1 MYLTYEELE
10 GLTPL
15 DVTERNLDELLLN
28 SANEYVAKYL
38 GMDYEDNPA
47 PVKDAVLMVF
57 TDRKDWYRK
66 LQAGEKTE
74 KNLKA
79 SEDSIKTL
87 LEPFRARTI

>member
-28 SANEYVAKYL
+28 SANEYIEKYL
-38 GMDYEDNPA
+38 GMDYEENPA

-66 LQAGEKTE
+66 LQSGEKMD

-79 SEDSIKTL
+79 AEDSIKTL

>member
-1 MYLTYEELE
+1 MFLTYEELE
-10 GLTPL
+10 GLAPL

-38 GMDYEDNPA
+38 GKDYKETPA
-47 PVKDAVLMVF
+47 PLKDAVLMVF

-66 LQAGEKTE
+66 LQSGEKME
-74 KNLKA
+74 KDLKA
-79 SEDSIKTL
+79 VEDSIKTL